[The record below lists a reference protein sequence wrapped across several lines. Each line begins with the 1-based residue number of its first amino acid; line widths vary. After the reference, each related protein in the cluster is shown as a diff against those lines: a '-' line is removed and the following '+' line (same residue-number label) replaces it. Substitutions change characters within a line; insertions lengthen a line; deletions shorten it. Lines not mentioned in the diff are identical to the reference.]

1 MPLLHFPGILYTDK
15 VLLSVSTDRSRCI
28 NFISLD
34 DIVKYLHHNPGVKR
48 DLTID
53 FYSSGHLRIKESDK
67 TKQIILYLYKLAGK
81 LAEVDFFTNS
91 Q

>member
-1 MPLLHFPGILYTDK
+1 MPLLHFPGILYTDN

-81 LAEVDFFTNS
+81 LAEVDGFANS